1 MDQKKGYIT
10 TIYSFYP
17 FFQKEINI
25 HSLEKTFDINIPVCW
40 IRYYL
45 LKQTGK
51 ACHRS
56 GCGIWDLRALNS

>member
-25 HSLEKTFDINIPVCW
+25 HSLKKHLISIYQSVGYVTT
-40 IRYYL
+40 YL
-45 LKQTGK
+45 NKLVKLVTDQDVGY
-51 ACHRS
+51 
-56 GCGIWDLRALNS
+56 GI